1 MHIQERKQEQSNP
14 QKKEGVSPQLTVIVV
29 VAHDNLL
36 NLAVLAHLTPKVLV
50 KGVKVVLQL
59 GSIHL
64 ALWVVRRVLVQVW
77 QEDRLRV

>member
-77 QEDRLRV
+77 